1 MAKQLLFYESSVP
14 LDSVAHRELSFDP
27 APGFGFAAGIN
38 GVPLTAV
45 EIPAAAAE
53 YAIVFPAAGD
63 DVVPMAVLGIRNDQN
78 LFVSVDSRWEAKYV
92 PAFVRRY
99 PFVFATSDDGKT
111 LTLCIDDTHPG
122 FNSEGRG
129 ERLFDA
135 DGKPTAYT
143 SRVLDF
149 LKEYQVQFERTRL
162 FGRRLKELGLLEPME
177 AIVSLG
183 DGRQVPLRG
192 LLGVSREKLR
202 ALDGADL
209 ASLAKTDALELVYLH
224 LASLKNFNEVKDRF
238 VVSMAAEPASAGA
251 AG

>member
-1 MAKQLLFYESSVP
+1 MAKQLLIYESSVP
-14 LDSVAHRELSFDP
+14 LDSVAHRDLSFDP

-38 GVPLTAV
+38 AVPLAAV

-53 YAIVFPAAGD
+53 YAIVFTAAGD

-78 LFVSVDSRWEAKYV
+78 LFVAADSRWEAKYV

-99 PFVFATSDDGKT
+99 PFVFAASEDGKT

-122 FNSEGRG
+122 FNSDGRG

-143 SRVLDF
+143 GRVLDF

-162 FGRRLKELGLLEPME
+162 FGRRLKELDLLEPME
-177 AIVSLG
+177 AIVSLP

-202 ALDGADL
+202 ALDGAEL
-209 ASLAKTDALELVYLH
+209 SALAKSDALELVYLH
-224 LASLKNFNEVKDRF
+224 LASLRNFNEVKDRF
-238 VVSMAAEPASAGA
+238 VVSMAGEPALANA
-251 AG
+251 DA